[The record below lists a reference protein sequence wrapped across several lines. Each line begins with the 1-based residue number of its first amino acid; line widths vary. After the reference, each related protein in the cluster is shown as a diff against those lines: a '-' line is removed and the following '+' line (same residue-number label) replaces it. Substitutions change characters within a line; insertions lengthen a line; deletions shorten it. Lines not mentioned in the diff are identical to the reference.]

1 MEKEINLKNL
11 FNVLRRK
18 FWIIAVITI
27 LAAFVGG
34 IYSFFMKTPL
44 YASSARM
51 LIPANAEA
59 MSTLKVMIKEPVV
72 LEKVVQQLKLQKS
85 ASALS
90 GQISV
95 GKVEESQ
102 VVVITATDAN
112 PAQAAK
118 IVNAT
123 ANVYKEEAKAIM
135 NFGSVRILTE
145 ANAQGNPSPINLNHA
160 KAIEMAMAAGLILS
174 IGVVF
179 LLDSLDETI
188 KSERNIE
195 KLLQVPV
202 LGSVSQMKK
211 NNIVDKKSKRESVTA
226 GGRTFDS

>member
-1 MEKEINLKNL
+1 MEKEINLKSL
-11 FNVLRRK
+11 FNVIRRR
-18 FWIIAVITI
+18 FWIIVVITI
-27 LAAFVGG
+27 LATFAGC
-34 IYSFFMKTPL
+34 IYSFFMKAPL
-44 YASSARM
+44 YASSARI

-72 LEKVVQQLKLQKS
+72 LEKVAQQIKLQKS

-102 VVVITATDAN
+102 VVVITAVDTN
-112 PAQAAK
+112 PAQAAQ
-118 IVNAT
+118 IANAT
-123 ANVYKEEAKAIM
+123 ANVYKKEVSAIM

-145 ANAQGNPSPINLNHA
+145 ANVQGNPSPINQNHTS
-160 KAIEMAMAAGLILS
+160 AIGMAVAAGFILS
-174 IGVVF
+174 IGLVF

-195 KLLQVPV
+195 QLLHVPV

-211 NNIVDKKSKRESVTA
+211 NNMVDKKSNKNSVTA
-226 GGRTFDS
+226 RGETVDL

>member
-1 MEKEINLKNL
+1 MEKEINLKSL
-11 FNVLRRK
+11 FNVIRRR
-18 FWIIAVITI
+18 FWIIVVITI
-27 LAAFVGG
+27 LAAFAGG
-34 IYSFFMKTPL
+34 IYSFFMKAPL
-44 YASSARM
+44 YASSARI

-72 LEKVVQQLKLQKS
+72 LEKVAQQLKLQKS

-102 VVVITATDAN
+102 VVVITAVDTN
-112 PAQAAK
+112 PAQAAQ
-118 IVNAT
+118 IANAT
-123 ANVYKEEAKAIM
+123 ANVYKKEVSAIM

-145 ANAQGNPSPINLNHA
+145 ANTQGNPSPINQNHA
-160 KAIEMAMAAGLILS
+160 RAIEMAMAVGFILS
-174 IGVVF
+174 IGLVF

-195 KLLQVPV
+195 QLLHVPV

-211 NNIVDKKSKRESVTA
+211 NNIVDKKSNKESATVRGETV
-226 GGRTFDS
+226 DL